1 MKGRGL
7 QQSTGDY
14 PGWWWRKMLSPVV
27 YTKNRTFYIMG
38 QIGRDLDRRVS
49 RWRAEDVAKY
59 GRLSLVVVEKNAKSG
74 GVY

>member
-1 MKGRGL
+1 
-7 QQSTGDY
+7 
-14 PGWWWRKMLSPVV
+14 MLSPVV

-49 RWRAEDVAKY
+49 RWRAKDVAKY